1 MSQERTYTI
10 QIKLNADVAGGAE
23 AAAVLDDLQAKAGG
37 AAIPIDD
44 AARALSGMA
53 SVDVKPAKDGLA
65 SLGGAIDKLSRED
78 SRGTVTGLTEAIL
91 GLASGN
97 TAQGL
102 SGVSRAMYYL
112 TNAIP
117 NPVVILGASL
127 AIGALV
133 SVFKSLWQGSDDAT
147 ESLNDFGETLDEEM
161 DRLEKW
167 AKSNLEWEGI
177 KNGNEK
183 LRADF
188 DLVKSTAENAQ
199 KAIENLFSVR
209 SKAEES
215 DLRTKAK
222 AAEEAGDEATA
233 SQLTAAA
240 DLLEKKRELVNQ
252 NLRIIALEAEI
263 AAQQERA
270 AKAAEIYQEKMRLA
284 EQMQSRMEKIGQRV
298 EDRTGSPNAHTVDE
312 TRQEIFASLQAEI
325 KTLEAKQAALSMQ
338 GGGTIPGEPWLDM
351 TYITASLEEA
361 RTFAEELKNYEQ
373 ILADAKDATKTAKDA
388 QTKSNSEAT
397 KAADAQILA
406 TTQLKAWREEL
417 VRAAKDADPEVARQA
432 EAQASKMASAMADI
446 IERANGLSV
455 QDIDGI
461 AASVTDAVTAIDLV
475 TTDVSEAISR
485 LKEVF
490 DEIYASETGQDIQPL
505 IDQARAF
512 REVIDTLGTVEQQTS
527 VGTVEDALANLRQL
541 RELRGELE
549 EGSSEVEQGAATAAT
564 AIRASTAQFG
574 TALSQGGDELV
585 KAAQSLDTKAN
596 IGLDNMKA
604 SANALA
610 SAMSYFS
617 STASSMLRQIEAVA
631 RMAAETER
639 KTSFLERQIVNN
651 R

>member
-117 NPVVILGASL
+117 NPFVILGASL
-127 AIGALV
+127 AIGALA
-133 SVFKSLWQGSDDAT
+133 SVFKFLWQGSDDAT

-167 AKSNLEWEGI
+167 AKSNLEWVGI
-177 KNGNEK
+177 KNGNQK
-183 LRADF
+183 LREDF

-199 KAIENLFSVR
+199 KAIENLFNSR
-209 SKAEES
+209 STAEES
-215 DLRTKAK
+215 DLRAKAK
-222 AAEEAGDEATA
+222 TAEEAGDEALA
-233 SQLTAAA
+233 AQLTAAA
-240 DLLEKKRELVNQ
+240 DLIEKKRELVQQ

-263 AAQQERA
+263 AAQNERA
-270 AKAAEIYQEKMRLA
+270 VKAAENYQEKMRLS
-284 EQMQSRMEKIGQRV
+284 EQMQGRMENISQLV
-298 EDRTGSPNAHTVDE
+298 EARTGSPNAHTVDE
-312 TRQEIFASLQAEI
+312 TRQAIINVLQAPI
-325 KTLEAKQAALSMQ
+325 KTLEAQQATLSVQ
-338 GGGTIPGEPWLDM
+338 GGGTIPGQPWLDM
-351 TYITASLEEA
+351 PSVTAALEEA
-361 RTFAEELKNYEQ
+361 RAFAEDLKNYEQ
-373 ILADAKDATKTAKDA
+373 IVADAKDASKTAKDA
-388 QTKSNSEAT
+388 QAESNAAAT

-406 TTQLKAWREEL
+406 NTQLKAWREEL
-417 VRAAKDADPEVARQA
+417 VRAAKDADPEVASQA
-432 EAQASKMASAMADI
+432 AAQASEMAGAMADI
-446 IERANGLSV
+446 IERAQGLSV
-455 QDIDGI
+455 QDIEGI

-475 TTDVSEAISR
+475 TTDVSEAISK
-485 LKEVF
+485 LKGVF
-490 DEIYASETGQDIQPL
+490 GEIYASDTGQDIQPL

-527 VGTVEDALANLRQL
+527 IGTVEDVIANLRQL

-549 EGSSEVEQGAATAAT
+549 DGASEVEQGAASAAD
-564 AIRASTAQFG
+564 AIRSATGQFG

-585 KAAQSLDTKAN
+585 RAAQSLDTKAN
-596 IGLDNMKA
+596 IGLENMKA
-604 SANALA
+604 SANALS

-639 KTSFLERQIVNN
+639 KTSFLERQIINN